1 MKFFDKN
8 SYINGIYIDKF
19 NIIFVKS
26 LTKHKRKFYDNGIW
40 TISLWLIGFLIY
52 GFITYDPTR
61 YYSIVV
67 GLNYPQAAK
76 GKYPNGSNFSPSD
89 IVSTSV
95 LEKVWTENHLSERG
109 VKFSDFQR
117 SFTAI
122 PSTSEVRLIEARY
135 SAILNAKNLSRV
147 DIEKIEADYKTE
159 MEQTSTKSI
168 KLIMDS
174 GGADYST
181 SEASK
186 ILNDVAL
193 AWSRI
198 SVEKLGVLMTPVSDS
213 LALNND
219 IKNEAPIVIVNYLI
233 DFSDRAKN
241 IISNIRNDPN
251 SNAYRDE
258 KSGLNLGGLSAKL
271 SEISNYQIDHLDVF
285 LAMQSSVTEVEL
297 MQTRNRIQELQE
309 ERKVLMMNAESV
321 KRALADYAGAKNQN
335 ANATESK
342 TRSTSDNESAGVQF
356 NSEAINKLFNLATES
371 KDAQYRQQ
379 LTADRLRYENLAND
393 YNLRIAKLER
403 RLGYMQMK
411 GKTSTSKGDVE
422 FKAQVNKVWSNL
434 QEVVDTI
441 ARIQLQVREE
451 FTVKSGLLYT
461 QLSETSVDA
470 PGKLKLLKVGLISLG
485 FTIFFVFI
493 FTIFQLLLKNPE
505 EENMAH

>member
-1 MKFFDKN
+1 
-8 SYINGIYIDKF
+8 
-19 NIIFVKS
+19 
-26 LTKHKRKFYDNGIW
+26 
-40 TISLWLIGFLIY
+40 
-52 GFITYDPTR
+52 
-61 YYSIVV
+61 
-67 GLNYPQAAK
+67 
-76 GKYPNGSNFSPSD
+76 
-89 IVSTSV
+89 
-95 LEKVWTENHLSERG
+95 
-109 VKFSDFQR
+109 
-117 SFTAI
+117 
-122 PSTSEVRLIEARY
+122 
-135 SAILNAKNLSRV
+135 
-147 DIEKIEADYKTE
+147 
-159 MEQTSTKSI
+159 
-168 KLIMDS
+168 
-174 GGADYST
+174 
-181 SEASK
+181 
-186 ILNDVAL
+186 
-193 AWSRI
+193 
-198 SVEKLGVLMTPVSDS
+198 MTPVSDS

-258 KSGLNLGGLSAKL
+258 KSGLNLGGLSAKV

-321 KRALADYAGAKNQN
+321 KKALADYVGAKNQN
-335 ANATESK
+335 ANTTESK

-356 NSEAINKLFNLATES
+356 NSEAINKLFNLAIES

-422 FKAQVNKVWSNL
+422 FKAQVNKIWTNL

-441 ARIQLQVREE
+441 ARIQVQVREE

-461 QLSETSVDA
+461 QLSETDLDA
-470 PGKLKLLKVGLISLG
+470 PGKRKLVKVGLISLG

-493 FTIFQLLLKNPE
+493 FTIFQLLLKKPE

>member
-1 MKFFDKN
+1 MIFFDKN
-8 SYINGIYIDKF
+8 SFKNGINFEKL
-19 NIIFVKS
+19 NIIFIKS
-26 LTKHKRKFYDNGIW
+26 LYKHKRKFFGNGIW
-40 TISLWLIGFLIY
+40 VISIWLVGYLIY
-52 GFITYDPTR
+52 GLITYDSTR

-95 LEKVWTENHLSERG
+95 LEKVWMENHLDERG
-109 VKFSDFQR
+109 MSLSNFQR

-122 PSTSEVRLIEARY
+122 PSTNEINLIEAKYR
-135 SAILNAKNLSRV
+135 AILNAKNLSRV
-147 DIEKIEADYKTE
+147 DIEKIEAEYKAE
-159 MEQTSTKSI
+159 MAQTSTKAI

-174 GGADYST
+174 SGVDYST

-198 SVEKLGVLMTPVSDS
+198 SVEKLGVLMTPISDS

-233 DFSDRAKN
+233 DFSDRVKN
-241 IISNIRNDPN
+241 NISYMRSDPN

-258 KSGLNLGGLSAKL
+258 KSGLNLGGLSAKV

-285 LAMQSSVTEVEL
+285 LAMQSSVTDVEL
-297 MQTRNRIQELQE
+297 MQTKNRIQELQE
-309 ERKVLMMNAESV
+309 ERKVLMMKAESV
-321 KRALADYAGAKNQN
+321 QRALADYAGAKNQS
-335 ANATESK
+335 ANSTESK
-342 TRSTSDNESAGVQF
+342 ARSTSENESSGIQF

-371 KDAQYRQQ
+371 KDAEYRQQ
-379 LTADRLRYENLAND
+379 LTADRLQYENLAND

-411 GKTSTSKGDVE
+411 GKTSNSKGDVE
-422 FKAQVNKVWSNL
+422 FKSQVNKIWTNL
-434 QEVVDTI
+434 QEIVDTI
-441 ARIQLQVREE
+441 GRIQLKVREE

-461 QLSETSVDA
+461 QLGEIDLDA
-470 PGKLKLLKVGLISLG
+470 PGKRKLMKAGLISFGVAL
-485 FTIFFVFI
+485 FFVLI
-493 FTIFQLLLKNPE
+493 FTIFQLLIAKPE
-505 EENMAH
+505 DGNVVQ